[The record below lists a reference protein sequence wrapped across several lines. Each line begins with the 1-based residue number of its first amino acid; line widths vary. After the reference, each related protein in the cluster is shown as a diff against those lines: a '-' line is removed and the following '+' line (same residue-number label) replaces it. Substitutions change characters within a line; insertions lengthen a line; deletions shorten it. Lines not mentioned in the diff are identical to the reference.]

1 MLDQFIQ
8 RYSLYGNWVDL
19 VFILLLIYFILTG
32 EGFIDRLFDAI
43 GFVFSL
49 FFSYKFYSF
58 FGKLLILNFSLPQ
71 GLSYAS
77 GFFIAWIFAEMILY
91 FIISLF
97 SEKYL
102 KDLQN
107 NKYNMFF
114 GFIASIIQTFVIF
127 LFFVSLMFA
136 LPVRGQ
142 IKESILN
149 SRTGPFF
156 VNLSQSFEKNIKN
169 VFGGAISETLNFL
182 TIKPES
188 TETLDLGLK
197 VSAKA
202 LSVDAQSEQIMFNL
216 VNQERT
222 SRGEKTLQFDS
233 SLTEVARSYAREMFE
248 KGFFSHTSSV
258 DGSSPDDRASRAD
271 ISYIVIGENLAYAP
285 DVYVAHQGLMNSEG
299 HRKNILSP
307 DYNKIGIGI
316 IDGGIY
322 GKMFVQEFTN

>member
-1 MLDQFIQ
+1 MQDLLNKF
-8 RYSLYGNWVDL
+8 SLHGNWVDL
-19 VFILLLIYFILTG
+19 VLILLLIYFILTG
-32 EGFIDRLFDAI
+32 KGFLDTLFDAI

-58 FGKLLILNFSLPQ
+58 FGKLLLFNFSLPQ

-77 GFFIAWIFAEMILY
+77 GFLIAWIFAEMILY
-91 FIISLF
+91 LFISTL
-97 SEKYL
+97 SKKYL

-127 LFFVSLMFA
+127 LFIVSLVFA

-142 IKESILN
+142 IKEAILN

-156 VNLSQSFEKNIKN
+156 VNLSQAFEKNIKN

-188 TETLDLGLK
+188 NETVNLGLK
-197 VSAKA
+197 APAKV
-202 LSVDAQSEQIMFNL
+202 LSVDNQSEQMMFKL
-216 VNQERT
+216 VNQERI
-222 SRGEKTLQFDS
+222 SREGKALQFDNKLS
-233 SLTEVARSYAREMFE
+233 DLARSYAREMFE
-248 KGFFSHTSSV
+248 NGFFSHTSTV
-258 DGSSPDDRASRAD
+258 DFSSPADRANRAG
-271 ISYIVIGENLAYAP
+271 ISYMVIGENLAYAP
-285 DVYVAHQGLMNSEG
+285 DVYVAHQGLINSEG
-299 HRKNILSP
+299 HRKNILSEE
-307 DYNKIGIGI
+307 YGKVGIGV

-322 GKMFVQEFTN
+322 GRMFVQEFTN